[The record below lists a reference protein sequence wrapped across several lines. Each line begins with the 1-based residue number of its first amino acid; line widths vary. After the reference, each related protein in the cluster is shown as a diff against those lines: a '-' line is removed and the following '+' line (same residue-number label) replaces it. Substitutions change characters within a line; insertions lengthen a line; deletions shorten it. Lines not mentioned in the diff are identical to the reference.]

1 MDEHSPQ
8 FELGADENRQH
19 HDHHRHPATD
29 PATRNLMVSIVW
41 KDAESQGG
49 PTWEDRAEMM
59 EFAQRPL
66 TTVHTVGLL
75 LHVDDEQVA
84 ITDTLTTDQMGGVT
98 KIPRG
103 WIEKIEYL
111 APSGD
116 LDTGMIQDES
126 TRTPS
131 SGGEEDSLRVG

>member
-1 MDEHSPQ
+1 MDDHRPQ
-8 FELGADENRQH
+8 LDLDGDDSHRR
-19 HDHHRHPATD
+19 HDHHRHPAID
-29 PATRNLMVSIVW
+29 PATRNVMVSIVW

-49 PTWEDRAEMM
+49 PTWEDRVEML

-75 LHVDDEQVA
+75 LHADDEQIA

-103 WIEKIEYL
+103 WIERIEYL
-111 APSGD
+111 SPSGEFGAGS
-116 LDTGMIQDES
+116 TPSDES
-126 TRTPS
+126 CTS
-131 SGGEEDSLRVG
+131 HGGEEDGLRAG

>member
-1 MDEHSPQ
+1 MDDHHRPLDLETGDDAH
-8 FELGADENRQH
+8 R

-29 PATRNLMVSIVW
+29 PATRNVMVSIVW

-75 LHVDDEQVA
+75 LHADDEQIA

-98 KIPRG
+98 KIPTG

-111 APSGD
+111 SPSGEF
-116 LDTGMIQDES
+116 GASGHPQEE
-126 TRTPS
+126 TRS
-131 SGGEEDSLRVG
+131 SHGGEEDTLRAG

>member
-1 MDEHSPQ
+1 MD
-8 FELGADENRQH
+8 
-19 HDHHRHPATD
+19 DHHRPFDRDADETPHRHDPHPHPATD
-29 PATRNLMVSIVW
+29 PATRNVMVSIVW

-59 EFAQRPL
+59 EFARRPL

-75 LHVDDEQVA
+75 LHADDEQIA

-98 KIPRG
+98 KIPTG

-111 APSGD
+111 SPSGEFNAAG
-116 LDTGMIQDES
+116 TSNES
-126 TRTPS
+126 ARPTH
-131 SGGEEDSLRVG
+131 GGEEDSLRAG

>member
-1 MDEHSPQ
+1 MDDPHRPLDLEP
-8 FELGADENRQH
+8 GDDADR

-29 PATRNLMVSIVW
+29 PATRNVMVSIVW

-59 EFAQRPL
+59 EFARRPL

-75 LHVDDEQVA
+75 LHADDEQIA

-98 KIPRG
+98 KIPTG

-111 APSGD
+111 SPSGD
-116 LDTGMIQDES
+116 FGT
-126 TRTPS
+126 
-131 SGGEEDSLRVG
+131 SGHPREDAGKAHGNEEDTLRAG